1 MAADTE
7 PDESDRLASLP
18 PEARAREAME
28 RIGHDRL
35 ARMLEPGE
43 GDAISQLEASPLE
56 GEHVNML
63 IDALAMLEGEGR
75 ADPLEASG
83 NVPVSAQR
91 GRVEHDG
98 EPHT

>member
-1 MAADTE
+1 MADNTE
-7 PDESDRLASLP
+7 PDEPDRLASLP

-28 RIGHDRL
+28 RIGRDRL
-35 ARMLEPGE
+35 ARTLEPGE
-43 GDAISQLEASPLE
+43 GDSISQLEASPLE
-56 GEHVNML
+56 GEYVDVL
-63 IDALAMLEGEGR
+63 IEALAMLEGEGR

-91 GRVEHDG
+91 GRAEHDG